1 PIEVLLNTQG
11 TYTALCPYAASINP
25 AKPAPIPVLLGR
37 KAIDSIESKVRWLRK
52 QGSKSIAKLIHFFE
66 GDTQAVLSMI
76 VRDEHIS
83 DLNLKLDLPPIY
95 QTLINEKLG
104 VSTCPF

>member
-1 PIEVLLNTQG
+1 M
-11 TYTALCPYAASINP
+11 CPYAASINP
-25 AKPAPIPVLLGR
+25 TKPAAIPVLLGR
-37 KAIDSIESKVRWLRK
+37 KAIDAIEAKVSWLRK
-52 QGSKSIAKLIHFFE
+52 QASSTIAKIIHFFE

-76 VRDEHIS
+76 VCDEYIS

-104 VSTCPF
+104 VSKCPF